1 MLKSRSCRRASLVA
15 AALMMSMGAAAF
27 AQGPGI
33 GHRGPHG
40 GLGGSQIEYVIASV
54 KDRLALDSS
63 QQVMFDSALAA
74 TKAARQA
81 GRAEMEKMRANVQA
95 ELSKA
100 EPDLAGLAA
109 AGDAAHA
116 NMQTLR
122 RQVRDQWLQ
131 LYATFSPTQ
140 KAVVREVLAQRFER
154 HEKFRAKMRE
164 RWGGGQ
170 G

>member
-1 MLKSRSCRRASLVA
+1 MLKSRFCRRAPAALA
-15 AALMMSMGAAAF
+15 AALMMSIGAAAF

-40 GLGGSQIEYVIASV
+40 GHGGGQIEYVIASV
-54 KDRLALDSS
+54 KDRLALNNS

-74 TKAARQA
+74 AKAAREA
-81 GRAEMEKMRANVQA
+81 GRNEMDKMRTAMQA

-100 EPDLAGLAA
+100 EPDLPALAA
-109 AGDAAHA
+109 AGDAAQA
-116 NMQTLR
+116 NVQTIR

-131 LYATFSPTQ
+131 LYATFSPAQ
-140 KAVVREVLAQRFER
+140 KAVVRDVLAQRFER

-164 RWGGGQ
+164 RWGGQ